1 MNVKFHFKFAIYLF
15 VMMALFPVQGN
26 ANDELFVALNRDD
39 RGAVTRLLRRG
50 VDPNTLDSKGRTG
63 LGFALLNDSL
73 QAAEALLAS
82 TKLDINQLNSNGET
96 ALMIA
101 ALRGNLAW
109 VQRLVNRGAQINH
122 DGWSALH
129 YAASGPNPE
138 VLNFLLEKGAHVE
151 GRSPNGTTPLMMAAR
166 YGNEANVDRL
176 LAARAEIRASN
187 EHGLTAV
194 DFARLGGRESLT
206 ARLDKLMPR

>member
-1 MNVKFHFKFAIYLF
+1 MKRYIRFVVYLF
-15 VMMALFPVQGN
+15 VTTAFFPIHAG
-26 ANDELFVALNRDD
+26 ASDDFFVALNRDD
-39 RGAVTRLLRRG
+39 GGAVTRMMQRG
-50 VDPNTLDSKGRTG
+50 LDPNTLDSKGRTG
-63 LGFALLNDSL
+63 LGFALLNDSQ
-73 QAAEALLAS
+73 QAAEALWANP
-82 TKLDINQLNSNGET
+82 KLDINQLNSSGET

-101 ALRGNLAW
+101 ALRGNLTW

-129 YAASGPNPE
+129 YAASGPNPA
-138 VLNFLLEKGAHVE
+138 VLSFLLEKGAHVE

-166 YGNEANVDRL
+166 YGSEANVDRL

>member
-1 MNVKFHFKFAIYLF
+1 MKYHFRFALYLLIAT
-15 VMMALFPVQGN
+15 ALFPVRAG
-26 ANDELFVALNRDD
+26 AYDDFFVALNRDD
-39 RGAVTRLLRRG
+39 GGAVTRLMQRG
-50 VDPNTLDSKGRTG
+50 MDPNTLDPKGRTG

-73 QAAEALLAS
+73 QAAEALLANPR
-82 TKLDINQLNSNGET
+82 LDVNQLNTNGET

-101 ALRGNLAW
+101 ALRGNLDW
-109 VQRLVNRGAQINH
+109 VKRLVDRGAQINH

-129 YAASGPNPE
+129 YAASGPNPA
-138 VLNFLLEKGAHVE
+138 VLNFLLQKGAHVE

-166 YGNEANVDRL
+166 YGSEANVDRL